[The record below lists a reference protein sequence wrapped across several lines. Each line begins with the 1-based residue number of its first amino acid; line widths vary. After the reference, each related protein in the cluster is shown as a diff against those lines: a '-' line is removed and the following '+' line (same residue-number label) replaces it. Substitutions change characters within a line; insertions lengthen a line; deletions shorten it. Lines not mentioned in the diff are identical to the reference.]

1 MNNKVFKKGY
11 IYHICNMIDDMI
23 YILEELLILNQ
34 DGMHIKIVHVMDVN
48 QEKYMN

>member
-23 YILEELLILNQ
+23 YVGKTIDIDKRWEAHLYHAKTEYN
-34 DGMHIKIVHVMDVN
+34 MWSN
-48 QEKYMN
+48 